1 MRWAA
6 LQESSWHWKREFL
19 PLVHGPWAWIML
31 EAFSAEGELLGE
43 LALLQGHLEGGTK
56 NRKEGGLARA
66 ENLRRAEP
74 WAV

>member
-1 MRWAA
+1 
-6 LQESSWHWKREFL
+6 
-19 PLVHGPWAWIML
+19 ML
-31 EAFSAEGELLGE
+31 EAFSAEGELLWE

-56 NRKEGGLARA
+56 NRKEGGLSRA